1 MSPWNSN
8 RVSPAQIIIIGF
20 ILLILAGTLLLMLP
34 LSSRSGQITP
44 FGDALFTATSATCV
58 TGLVINDTYTYWS
71 PFGQL
76 VILLLIQAGGMGV
89 VTLTVAVSIIMGK
102 RIGLK
107 QRFVMQEAIS
117 APHMGG
123 IVRMTG
129 FIIRVTLITEG
140 VGALL
145 LALRFC
151 PQLGLW
157 RGLWY
162 AVFHSVS
169 AFCNAGFDLM
179 GRDAPFSSLTAFSS
193 DPVVLLTVAALIVMG
208 GIGFFAWD
216 DVKQHRLHLR
226 AYRLQT
232 KLVLTV
238 TAALLILPAL
248 YFFFY
253 EFNLPQW
260 QGMPLDERVLS
271 SVFQSVTPRTAGFNS
286 VDLTLL
292 SAPAILLTIALMLVG
307 GSSGSTAGGFKTTSL
322 AMLFLSIR
330 AVLRRKDS
338 IQIFQRRIPPDV
350 LRSTVAIVMLYLL
363 LFLSGSFLLCCFEGV
378 SMSAAMFECA
388 SAVGTVG
395 LSLGI
400 TPELGVASRLILIA
414 LMIFG
419 RVGGLTMLYAISGGH
434 APAPSQLPQEK
445 IAVG

>member
-1 MSPWNSN
+1 MSPWNNN
-8 RVSPAQIIIIGF
+8 RVSPAQIITLGF

-34 LSSRSGQITP
+34 FAARSGQATP

-71 PFGQL
+71 PFGQV

-89 VTLTVAVSIIMGK
+89 VTLAVAVSIVMGK

-129 FIIRVTLITEG
+129 FIIRATLICEG
-140 VGALL
+140 IGAVL

-151 PQLGLW
+151 PEMGLG

-162 AVFHSVS
+162 AIFHAVS

-179 GRDAPFSSLTAFSS
+179 GRDAPFSSLTAFSG
-193 DPVVLLTVAALIVMG
+193 DGVVILTIAALIVIG
-208 GIGFFAWD
+208 GIGFLAWD
-216 DVKQHRLHLR
+216 DVKRHRLHLR

-232 KLVLTV
+232 KLVLVV
-238 TAALLILPAL
+238 TALLLVLPAL

-260 QGMPLDERVLS
+260 QGMPLGQRILNA
-271 SVFQSVTPRTAGFNS
+271 VFQSVTPRTAGFNS

-330 AVLRRKDS
+330 AVLRRQDS
-338 IQIFQRRIPPDV
+338 IQIFRRRIPPDV
-350 LRSTVAIVMLYLL
+350 LRCTVAIVMLYIL
-363 LFLSGSFLLCCFEGV
+363 LFLAGSFLLCCIDGV
-378 SMSAAMFECA
+378 PMSAAMFECA

-400 TPELGVASRLILIA
+400 TPELGAASRFILIA
-414 LMIFG
+414 LMVFG
-419 RVGGLTMLYAISGGH
+419 RVGGLTMLYALSSSQ

-445 IAVG
+445 VAVG